1 MKNPKAVANRIA
13 ELRNEGVKSSVKQ
26 VEEAKRSVEEG
37 STVGEKVILFVEN
50 TVEDASAR
58 TTEETIEL
66 GHRLLD
72 FAHENS
78 NAYFDWLHEVVRVK
92 SPSDFMAVCMK
103 HSQQQ
108 FETFRQQN
116 RELFGLAQKAA
127 IENTGPVG
135 TFFGSALIGR
145 LDLC

>member
-1 MKNPKAVANRIA
+1 MKNPRAVAQRIA
-13 ELRNEGVKSSVKQ
+13 ELHNEGMKLSAKR
-26 VEEAKRSVEEG
+26 VEDTKRSVEDA
-37 STVGEKVILFVEN
+37 STVGEKVIWLVEN

-66 GHRLLD
+66 GHKLLD
-72 FAHENS
+72 FAHENA
-78 NAYFDWLHEVVRVK
+78 NAHFDWLHEVVRVK
-92 SPSDFMAVCMK
+92 SPSDFIVVCMK

-116 RELFGLAQKAA
+116 RELLGLAQKAA

-135 TFFGSALIGR
+135 
-145 LDLC
+145 

>member
-1 MKNPKAVANRIA
+1 MKNPRAVASRIA
-13 ELRNEGVKSSVKQ
+13 ELHNEGVKSLVKH
-26 VEEAKRSVEEG
+26 VEEAKRSVEEA
-37 STVGEKVILFVEN
+37 STVGEKVILLVEN

-66 GHRLLD
+66 GHKLLD
-72 FAHENS
+72 FAHES
-78 NAYFDWLHEVVRVK
+78 AHAYFDWLHEVVRVR
-92 SPSDFMAVCMK
+92 SASDFIAVCMK

-116 RELFGLAQKAA
+116 RELLGLAQKAA
-127 IENTGPVG
+127 IENMGPVG
-135 TFFGSALIGR
+135 VYFGNALIGR

>member
-1 MKNPKAVANRIA
+1 MKNPKALADRIA
-13 ELRNEGVKSSVKQ
+13 ELHNEGVKSSVKR
-26 VEEAKRSVEEG
+26 VEDAKRSVEEVG
-37 STVGEKVILFVEN
+37 TVGQKVIWLVEN

-66 GHRLLD
+66 GHKLLD
-72 FAHENS
+72 FAHENA
-78 NAYFDWLHEVVRVK
+78 NAYFDWLHEVVRVR
-92 SPSDFMAVCMK
+92 SPSDFIAVCMK
-103 HSQQQ
+103 HSQQR

-127 IENTGPVG
+127 IENMGPVG
-135 TFFGSALIGR
+135 TSFGSALIGR